1 MLENACLVSGFINF
15 CNFCNSIG
23 MEYMG
28 YKDSLEEVQGTI
40 NFTDGNNVECD
51 DSREET
57 QSTIN
62 LIDNDISQVCEWATL
77 NLFVVKLL

>member
-1 MLENACLVSGFINF
+1 MDYI
-15 CNFCNSIG
+15 
-23 MEYMG
+23 G

-40 NFTDGNNVECD
+40 NFTDRNNVKCE

-62 LIDNDISQVCEWATL
+62 LIDNDIVQVCKQAIY
-77 NLFVVKLL
+77 